1 MPNHPYG
8 RVYSGYRKKLLRGTY
23 TEMDGEVRVVRV
35 PQVFRPNRG
44 ALNRLIMF
52 SSFTVTAALRSL
64 ALGPFDV
71 IIGTVPQPFSP
82 LAGWLRS
89 FVGRAKFVLEVRDLW
104 PEGIVATGQAE
115 VGSFAYRGVDAV
127 VSFLYKRADRIVTV
141 TDGIKNALV
150 ETRGIN
156 TDRIDVVRAGVD
168 VDSMQ
173 TDISSYEA
181 KKRLGLE
188 GRFVVTYSG
197 TVGNAHGLDSM
208 LGVSKL
214 LRQDQPDVMILIV
227 GSGAEEE
234 TLRSHFVEYQ
244 AHNLQL
250 LGQKPRAELPAILA
264 GSDIG
269 LAVLKPSPIFR
280 TVVPTKIYEYMA
292 TGLPVL
298 TNVAGETENIITE
311 SGAGIAV
318 PNGDDIALAKQIA
331 KLRENP
337 DALKSMSVAG
347 INYARESASWVTRA
361 EQYEEV
367 LEKTVRN

>member
-1 MPNHPYG
+1 
-8 RVYSGYRKKLLRGTY
+8 
-23 TEMDGEVRVVRV
+23 
-35 PQVFRPNRG
+35 
-44 ALNRLIMF
+44 
-52 SSFTVTAALRSL
+52 
-64 ALGPFDV
+64 
-71 IIGTVPQPFSP
+71 
-82 LAGWLRS
+82 
-89 FVGRAKFVLEVRDLW
+89 
-104 PEGIVATGQAE
+104 
-115 VGSFAYRGVDAV
+115 
-127 VSFLYKRADRIVTV
+127 
-141 TDGIKNALV
+141 
-150 ETRGIN
+150 
-156 TDRIDVVRAGVD
+156 
-168 VDSMQ
+168 
-173 TDISSYEA
+173 
-181 KKRLGLE
+181 
-188 GRFVVTYSG
+188 VTYSG

-298 TNVAGETENIITE
+298 TNVAGETENIIAE

-347 INYARESASWVTRA
+347 IKYSRESASWVTRA